1 MIFENSKVYDWLK
14 VFSQVILPAI
24 ITLYAA
30 LGKIWQWDLVPEIT
44 ATLAAIDAFLGAVL
58 QVSSNNYKKLQAAQA
73 EADDQK

>member
-58 QVSSNNYKKLQAAQA
+58 QVSSNNYKKLQAEQKL
-73 EADDQK
+73 ADDQ

>member
-14 VFSQVILPAI
+14 MFAQVILPAI

-30 LGKIWQWDLVPEIT
+30 LGKIWNWDLVAEVT
-44 ATLAAIDAFLGAVL
+44 ATLAAIDAFLGAIL
-58 QVSSNNYKKLQAAQA
+58 QISSNNYKKLQEAQI

>member
-14 VFSQVILPAI
+14 MFSQVILPAI

-30 LGKIWQWDLVPEIT
+30 LGKIWNWDLVAEIT

-58 QVSSNNYKKLQAAQA
+58 QISSNNYKKLQEAEL

>member
-14 VFSQVILPAI
+14 MFSQVILPAV

-30 LGKIWQWDLVPEIT
+30 LGKIWNWDLVAEIT

-58 QVSSNNYKKLQAAQA
+58 QISSNQYKKLQMEQA
-73 EADDQK
+73 EADGQ

>member
-14 VFSQVILPAI
+14 MFSQVILPAI

-30 LGKIWQWDLVPEIT
+30 LGKIWNWDLVAEIT

-58 QVSSNNYKKLQAAQA
+58 QISSNNYTKLQEAEL